1 MYYIGGG
8 MCVFTRA
15 DFQYTMCDASQFC
28 IEKTFE
34 VCATQLDMGM
44 NYIIIICIYS

>member
-1 MYYIGGG
+1 MFSLGQISNIP
-8 MCVFTRA
+8 CVMLLNFVLK
-15 DFQYTMCDASQFC
+15 
-28 IEKTFE
+28 KTFE